1 MAFGGFESRHRRC
14 TNPDDAARGAAGRG
28 CSESEADANS
38 TSNDKPAVA
47 CCDRQVAAVYSSI
60 DSWGGL
66 PQHWAVGPNAVR
78 YRRFLV
84 GRTCVRKINSVQSAL
99 RHEGYVITKAIKSF
113 QT

>member
-14 TNPDDAARGAAGRG
+14 TNPDAARDAAGRG
-28 CSESEADANS
+28 CSESEAAAN
-38 TSNDKPAVA
+38 SNDKPAVA
-47 CCDRQVAAVYSSI
+47 CDGQVAAVYSSI

-84 GRTCVRKINSVQSAL
+84 GRTCVRKIQSNWRSVT
-99 RHEGYVITKAIKSF
+99 RVM
-113 QT
+113 